1 MILYIYCIYDIIY
14 ILYIYIIYIIYIL
27 YIYYYII
34 YHISY
39 YTISNYIIYVCIMC
53 IYFLFFNIMYE
64 SIITCVLYI
73 YIHSTYLCGCQQCQ
87 QCSRF
92 VPHRACDAPGIL
104 NGVKEGVSPS
114 DKCLG
119 ESIDPMTRPWH
130 HNINKK
136 TAGNHIMSCCSTRYL
151 NMYIYIYHLV
161 IKHNHGN
168 SQA

>member
-1 MILYIYCIYDIIY
+1 MILYIYCIYIY
-14 ILYIYIIYIIYIL
+14 YIIYIL
-27 YIYYYII
+27 YIIILYII
-34 YHISY
+34 YHIIQY
-39 YTISNYIIYVCIMC
+39 QIILYMYVLCVYI
-53 IYFLFFNIMYE
+53 FFFNIMYE

-151 NMYIYIYHLV
+151 NMYIYIY
-161 IKHNHGN
+161 IYIPSGY
-168 SQA
+168 